1 MQQLWQ
7 RLTFPATITNITL
20 TYSLFEGITISWWY
34 KALREGTSL
43 GDLHRVWAFGNSF
56 MSAIW
61 AGRFLNVTAVA
72 CILVAIAPLNGPFL
86 QRATTLM
93 NTTASAAQDFD
104 LRINHLVPKKY
115 SGIISGRGHAVNML
129 SSSFSPIAREYYAR
143 SPINYTSECTGTCT
157 TNVIAAGFHVN
168 CSSYGKPYNIYE
180 HGVGNG
186 TTIFGADVGFD
197 VGGDPTLMTLGVVY
211 QPEQGC
217 NGTLSVT
224 NCTLLAGTV
233 KYPVVLNGA
242 GSTIALASGSS
253 IWDDV
258 TVGTPDSLP
267 SEDLYQVGSTYGG
280 IFLAL
285 QNQYTSNLQLAFG
298 GGINLEFLG
307 TASQSSLAYAHD
319 GEDYQ
324 DCGIYFT
331 DPLEDFLQ
339 GCRELI
345 FRAAVA
351 SSNSSTPIQ
360 HVQASGSG
368 LYTAYHTDKVFLA
381 LATLVSLLAI
391 IAVFLTFFG
400 FWRIGRVVSMSPLEI
415 AKAFNAPMLREGD
428 SNATAK
434 QLVSEVGKKPVRYGI
449 MGAAS
454 TGAISPTPDSGSIY
468 RDSSPYG
475 RKIPDAVASP
485 NLLRR
490 PFTYRNTSEGDFE
503 LLTPQQGAPSGSS
516 RLELADPKRVAPL

>member
-1 MQQLWQ
+1 LI
-7 RLTFPATITNITL
+7 LTRPATITNITL
-20 TYSLFEGITISWWY
+20 TYALFEGITITWWY
-34 KALREGTSL
+34 KALREGTTL

-61 AGRFLNVTAVA
+61 AGRYLNVTAVA
-72 CILVAIAPLNGPFL
+72 CILVAIAPINGPFL
-86 QRATTLM
+86 QRATTLT
-93 NTTASAAQDFD
+93 NATASAAQDFD
-104 LRINHLVPKKY
+104 LRINYLVPKLY
-115 SGIISGRGHAVNML
+115 SGIISGRGHEVNML
-129 SSSFSPIAREYYAR
+129 SSEFSPVARDYYSR
-143 SPINYTSECTGTCT
+143 SPINYTSDCTGTCST
-157 TNVIAAGFHVN
+157 SVIAAGFHVN
-168 CSSYGKPYNIYE
+168 CSSYEKPFEIYD
-180 HGVGNG
+180 GTFNG
-186 TTIFGADVGFD
+186 STIFGADVNFF
-197 VGGDPTLMTLGVVY
+197 VGGAPTLMHLNVQY
-211 QPEQGC
+211 KPNKGC
-217 NGTLSVT
+217 NGTLAVT

-233 KYPVVLNGA
+233 KYPVVLDGQS
-242 GSTIALASGSS
+242 STIALASHST

-258 TVGTPDSLP
+258 TIGTPDSLP
-267 SEDLYQVGSTYGG
+267 TEDLYQVRSTYGG

-285 QNQYTSNLQLAFG
+285 QNQYESNLQLEFA
-298 GGINLEFLG
+298 GGINLDFSG
-307 TASQSSLAYAHD
+307 TASEASLAYAHD

-324 DCGIYFT
+324 DCGVYFT

-339 GCRELI
+339 GSRELM

-351 SSNSSTPIQ
+351 SSNSSTPVQ

-400 FWRIGRVVSMSPLEI
+400 FWKIGRVVSMSPLET
-415 AKAFNAPMLREGD
+415 AKAFHAPILREGD
-428 SNATAK
+428 SNASVK
-434 QLVSEVGKKPVRYGI
+434 QLVAEVGKKPVRYGI
-449 MGAAS
+449 MGGPS
-454 TGAISPTPDSGSIY
+454 TGAISPTPDSGSLY

-516 RLELADPKRVAPL
+516 RLEMADPKRVAPL